1 MEFCQHNTYISLL
14 PTSFFLHVDYL
25 HRVVLWPP
33 MSSLIIMN
41 NIKQKRFIIKLFCTK
56 QARHLYNIT
65 CQQENSAENR
75 EGKIINQKIYGI
87 WNPLFWISS
96 FARQKSRHFKKPIYY
111 LSFLTLILCIQYI
124 PQVSCILCIYLPY
137 IMLEA
142 MTYMDEEKVLLPK
155 NAMSH

>member
-75 EGKIINQKIYGI
+75 EGKIINQKIYGTY
-87 WNPLFWISS
+87 WILD
-96 FARQKSRHFKKPIYY
+96 FLIFKIEEQVFQKTY
-111 LSFLTLILCIQYI
+111 LLYVVPYPYFMHIVHTLGIL
-124 PQVSCILCIYLPY
+124 YLVPY

>member
-65 CQQENSAENR
+65 CQQEKSAENR
-75 EGKIINQKIYGI
+75 EGKIINQKIHGI
-87 WNPLFWISS
+87 WNPLDFLICKIEERVFQKTYRLSVVPYPS
-96 FARQKSRHFKKPIYY
+96 FMHIVHTLGILY
-111 LSFLTLILCIQYI
+111 L
-124 PQVSCILCIYLPY
+124 VPY

>member
-56 QARHLYNIT
+56 QARQLYNIT

-87 WNPLFWISS
+87 WNPPFGFPHLQDRRAGISKNVS
-96 FARQKSRHFKKPIYY
+96 TICRSLPFFYAYSTYPRY
-111 LSFLTLILCIQYI
+111 L
-124 PQVSCILCIYLPY
+124 VSCVYTCPTSCLRQ
-137 IMLEA
+137 
-142 MTYMDEEKVLLPK
+142 
-155 NAMSH
+155 

>member
-75 EGKIINQKIYGI
+75 EGKIINQKIYGTYLES
-87 WNPLFWISS
+87 PLLDFLICKIEERV
-96 FARQKSRHFKKPIYY
+96 FQKTY
-111 LSFLTLILCIQYI
+111 LLSVVPYPYFMHIVHTLGILYLVYI
-124 PQVSCILCIYLPY
+124 PALHH
-137 IMLEA
+137 A
-142 MTYMDEEKVLLPK
+142 
-155 NAMSH
+155 

>member
-65 CQQENSAENR
+65 CQQENSADNR
-75 EGKIINQKIYGI
+75 EGKIINQKIYGTYLES
-87 WNPLFWISS
+87 PLLDFLICKIEEQVFQKTYLLSVVPYPS
-96 FARQKSRHFKKPIYY
+96 FMHIVHTLGILY
-111 LSFLTLILCIQYI
+111 LVYILA
-124 PQVSCILCIYLPY
+124 LHH
-137 IMLEA
+137 A
-142 MTYMDEEKVLLPK
+142 
-155 NAMSH
+155 

>member
-87 WNPLFWISS
+87 WNPPFWISS
-96 FARQKSRHFKKPIYY
+96 FSRQKSRYFKKTY
-111 LSFLTLILCIQYI
+111 LLSVVPYPSFMHIVHTLGILYLVYILTC
-124 PQVSCILCIYLPY
+124 PTSCLRQ
-137 IMLEA
+137 
-142 MTYMDEEKVLLPK
+142 
-155 NAMSH
+155 